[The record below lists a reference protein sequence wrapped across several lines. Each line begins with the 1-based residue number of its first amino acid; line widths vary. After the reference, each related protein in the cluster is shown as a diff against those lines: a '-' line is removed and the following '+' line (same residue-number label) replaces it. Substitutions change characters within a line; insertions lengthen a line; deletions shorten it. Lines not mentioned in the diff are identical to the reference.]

1 MILPLPVAL
10 PAKEGSVRFK
20 NLKEYPDFF
29 DALAKGFPSP
39 PKRSW
44 SRSVEVAASATL
56 EVHDVGDFVASFVP
70 KIADFTRV
78 DPRFVLSPEVWTKL
92 PSYADYGFAVFQ
104 LKELSGSPHPIALE
118 FDSRLPEQLFFPTVH
133 IHDGSV
139 HEKDTFDHVLY
150 AQASAFDALEL
161 KQSLELL
168 DGVLA
173 RMTELQREAFVLCE
187 LEQFPQ
193 IEVAAMLGINENT
206 LRARLRSARSIVNEH
221 ANLQRAA
228 RGAQ

>member
-1 MILPLPVAL
+1 MRGELNWALSATDRTRAGAIRTEQPLTTILTKAARSSTVSPLASSSELPPPAATPLPSNA
-10 PAKEGSVRFK
+10 A
-20 NLKEYPDFF
+20 DF
-29 DALAKGFPSP
+29 AGIY
-39 PKRSW
+39 R
-44 SRSVEVAASATL
+44 E
-56 EVHDVGDFVASFVP
+56 HIDFVWRYARTHGIEPASLDDVVQEVFLVVHGRLSSFEQRSSL
-70 KIADFTRV
+70 KTWIAGVAVNVVRSFRRRRNV
-78 DPRFVLSPEVWTKL
+78 RRIGDPLAE
-92 PSYADYGFAVFQ
+92 ADDMPAQ
-104 LKELSGSPHPIALE
+104 
-118 FDSRLPEQLFFPTVH
+118 
-133 IHDGSV
+133 
-139 HEKDTFDHVLY
+139 
-150 AQASAFDALEL
+150 QASAFDALEL

-187 LEQFPQ
+187 LEQLPQ